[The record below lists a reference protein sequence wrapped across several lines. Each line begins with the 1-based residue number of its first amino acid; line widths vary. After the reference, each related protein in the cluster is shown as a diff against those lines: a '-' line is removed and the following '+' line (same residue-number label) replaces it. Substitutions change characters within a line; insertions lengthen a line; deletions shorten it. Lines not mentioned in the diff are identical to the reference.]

1 MTISIGEVTAIYIKH
16 IKEEPNRFI
25 EEGFFEKDMGL
36 VGDIHSSKG
45 SKEVSI
51 FTAGGW
57 DEILLSYTEGLC
69 INRFHENIRIKNLE
83 LYRLKVGHNIKI
95 GESVQ
100 EVTQIGKRCFPECEI
115 VKKGKTCPLSKQV
128 IFTRV
133 LESGRVRIGDEI
145 FLI

>member
-1 MTISIGEVTAIYIKH
+1 MTISIGEVTAIYIQHK
-16 IKEEPNRFI
+16 KEESNKLI
-25 EEGFFEKDMGL
+25 EEGFIEKGKGL
-36 VGDIHSSKG
+36 KGDIHSNNG
-45 SKEVSI
+45 SRQVCI
-51 FTAGGW
+51 FTAEGW